1 MNKEELTKE
10 NSCLKEEMVKLNNEL
25 ERIKQE
31 LVETKEHLK
40 KYTAP
45 IAKKIYYENNK
56 ESIKLKVKEYNY
68 IKSPE
73 QVKEY
78 NKRAYEKRKANKA
91 EEQNV
96 TIS

>member
-1 MNKEELTKE
+1 MNMEELTKE

-45 IAKKIYYENNK
+45 VAKKIYYENNK

-78 NKRAYEKRKANKA
+78 NKRAYEKRKAKKA

>member
-1 MNKEELTKE
+1 MNMEELTKE
-10 NSCLKEEMVKLNNEL
+10 NSCLKEELLKVNNEL

-78 NKRAYEKRKANKA
+78 NKRAYEKRKAKKA

>member
-1 MNKEELTKE
+1 MEELTKE

-45 IAKKIYYENNK
+45 VAKKIYYENNK

-68 IKSPE
+68 IKTPE

-78 NKRAYEKRKANKA
+78 NKRAYEKRKAKKA

>member
-1 MNKEELTKE
+1 MNMEELTKE